1 MTKQDKPTMKIE
13 EISKTKLKKLFHKY
27 GLFNG
32 GKEDGEWQ
40 GIEVKGW
47 TGEKAIKMMKEIQ
60 EIESNLISTIRREAV
75 GGITEQD
82 MTDTIE
88 AIDTIV
94 NNDWGFDISL
104 KLANKKEFTQEEAVQ
119 MGERIMD
126 IYVLVHGFDTQCCK
140 SSKAKLIQK
149 LLSYKKVNNE

>member
-13 EISKTKLKKLFHKY
+13 EVENKIRKICTYFSEDM
-27 GLFNG
+27 G
-32 GKEDGEWQ
+32 GVGTCGYDLS
-40 GIEVKGW
+40 
-47 TGEKAIKMMKEIQ
+47 EKQFQ
-60 EIESNLISTIRREAV
+60 EIFALISTIRREAV
-75 GGITEQD
+75 EGITEQD